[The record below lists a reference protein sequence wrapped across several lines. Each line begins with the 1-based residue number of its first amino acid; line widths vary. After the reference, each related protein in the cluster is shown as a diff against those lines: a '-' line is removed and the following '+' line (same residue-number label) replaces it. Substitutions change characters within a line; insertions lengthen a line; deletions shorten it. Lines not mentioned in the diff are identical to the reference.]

1 MRLVV
6 ISHTP
11 HVRQSDGGVAG
22 WSATVRELDAIA
34 STVDELVHVAP
45 LHDHEPP
52 LPLLRY
58 EAANVRVAP
67 VEPGGGTSVLAK
79 LGVATRV
86 PSWARVIRRELV
98 GADAVHVRLPAN
110 ISAVALLQLM
120 ARRRPAR
127 RWFKYAGA
135 WNDRR
140 NVPLSYRLQRW
151 SLRELPRLH
160 RGVVTINGS
169 TAPEPEHVRVLRNP
183 SLTDD
188 ELDQGRRSAAQTVLS
203 PISLLFAGR
212 LEPGKGPMIAVA
224 TGLRL
229 VQLGH
234 DVRLDVAGDG
244 PLREEVVA
252 AGAKNERLQVHVHG
266 WLDRDRLNQLYA
278 HAHFVL
284 LPSATEG
291 FPKVL
296 AEGMAFGAVPVA
308 SDVGSVAQV
317 FAEVDAGFVVTDNDA
332 QTFAAV
338 IDDIVSAPGRWQEA
352 SNRARAAA
360 PSFTY
365 ARHVQAV
372 VDLLGDR
379 DGVDS

>member
-1 MRLVV
+1 
-6 ISHTP
+6 
-11 HVRQSDGGVAG
+11 
-22 WSATVRELDAIA
+22 
-34 STVDELVHVAP
+34 
-45 LHDHEPP
+45 
-52 LPLLRY
+52 
-58 EAANVRVAP
+58 
-67 VEPGGGTSVLAK
+67 
-79 LGVATRV
+79 
-86 PSWARVIRRELV
+86 
-98 GADAVHVRLPAN
+98 
-110 ISAVALLQLM
+110 
-120 ARRRPAR
+120 
-127 RWFKYAGA
+127 
-135 WNDRR
+135 
-140 NVPLSYRLQRW
+140 
-151 SLRELPRLH
+151 
-160 RGVVTINGS
+160 
-169 TAPEPEHVRVLRNP
+169 
-183 SLTDD
+183 
-188 ELDQGRRSAAQTVLS
+188 
-203 PISLLFAGR
+203 
-212 LEPGKGPMIAVA
+212 MIAVA

-244 PLREEVVA
+244 PLREEILS
-252 AGAKNERLQVHVHG
+252 AGAKNERLKVHVHG

-379 DGVDS
+379 DGVES